1 MRVIGLILVFAS
13 IVVASGANASFM
25 IDFVSLMMVLG
36 NTIGAL
42 LFAGA
47 SIPSMLKALFSSE
60 LGEEVK
66 HQAIRGWKLA
76 AGFSLAM
83 GASATLIGLVLMLA
97 NMDDP
102 AAIGPGFAIANLTSL
117 YALIIALAISFPMYK
132 SLERSS

>member
-1 MRVIGLILVFAS
+1 
-13 IVVASGANASFM
+13 M
-25 IDFVSLMMVLG
+25 IDLPSLIMVLG
-36 NTIGAL
+36 GTIGAL

-76 AGFSLAM
+76 AGFSLAI
-83 GASATLIGLVLMLA
+83 GASATFIGLVIMLA

>member
-1 MRVIGLILVFAS
+1 
-13 IVVASGANASFM
+13 
-25 IDFVSLMMVLG
+25 MVLG
-36 NTIGAL
+36 GTIGAL

-47 SIPSMLKALFSSE
+47 IIPSMLKALFSSE

-76 AGFSLAM
+76 AGFSLAI

>member
-13 IVVASGANASFM
+13 IVVANARAM
-25 IDFVSLMMVLG
+25 IDLVSLESLIMVLG
-36 NTIGAL
+36 GTIGAL

-47 SIPSMLKALFSSE
+47 IIPSMLKALFSSE

-76 AGFSLAM
+76 AGFSLAI
-83 GASATLIGLVLMLA
+83 GASATFIGLVIMLA